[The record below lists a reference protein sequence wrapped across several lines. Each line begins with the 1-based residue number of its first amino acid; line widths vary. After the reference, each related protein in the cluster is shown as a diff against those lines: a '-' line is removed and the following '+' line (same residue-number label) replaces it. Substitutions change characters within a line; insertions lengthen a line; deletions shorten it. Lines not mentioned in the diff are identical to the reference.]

1 MILEIIG
8 ALFLLFGTVICIIGG
23 IGLLRMPDFY
33 TRAHAASV
41 PDTLGAG
48 CMIVGMI
55 CFTFALDGS
64 LDYRLLIVVKLLSIA
79 IFILVTSPIA
89 GHAVTRAAFERG
101 IGRHFDPK
109 ILEKGE
115 MCEAEIIDFD
125 VEIFAERLD
134 SDIALSETDSNEEI
148 SDRTEHAINIE
159 KDEHLEKEIDP
170 EEDTKE
176 VQKSTNITGGEQ

>member
-1 MILEIIG
+1 MILELIG
-8 ALFLLFGTVICIIGG
+8 GFFLLVGTVICIIGG
-23 IGLLRMPDFY
+23 VGLFRMPDFY

-48 CMIVGMI
+48 CMILGMI
-55 CFTFALDGS
+55 FFTFALDGA

-101 IGRHFDPK
+101 IGRQFDPK
-109 ILEKGE
+109 TLTNGD
-115 MCEAEIIDFD
+115 MCAAEIIDFD
-125 VEIFAERLD
+125 VEIFEERID
-134 SDIALSETDSNEEI
+134 AIATDSKIQTTQEQNTDTQEENQ
-148 SDRTEHAINIE
+148 EQ
-159 KDEHLEKEIDP
+159 EILQ

-176 VQKSTNITGGEQ
+176 VLPSTDNFGGE

>member
-8 ALFLLFGTVICIIGG
+8 GLLLLIGTVICIIGG
-23 IGLLRMPDFY
+23 VGLLRMPDFY

-48 CMIVGMI
+48 CMILGMI

-101 IGRHFDPK
+101 IGRQFDPK
-109 ILEKGE
+109 MLEKGA
-115 MCEAEIIDFD
+115 MCEAEIIDYD
-125 VEIFAERLD
+125 VEIFAERVDLD
-134 SDIALSETDSNEEI
+134 GNEENF
-148 SDRTEHAINIE
+148 DTTENAIYLE
-159 KDEHLEKEIDP
+159 KDELLEKEIDP

-176 VQKSTNITGGEQ
+176 VQKSKNITGGEQ